1 MKLLTGGHTLP
12 HLEEHH
18 CIRTVRCRLIADQP
32 HLSRSFQGR
41 TRKPVRYARRLLHQT
56 ERDIPLHAPHQ
67 IMLKCNVC
75 RPFCCLRIVVPGNEI
90 HVFSPLLI
98 IQTVIKA
105 HQIGRNLRIRNPFLN
120 RRILRPEILQHAVRH
135 EPLVIQRNAG
145 EHASSFFKMFAQKIR
160 RHNLFPFIEGMSP
173 EMRVP
178 RLIHGIQ

>member
-1 MKLLTGGHTLP
+1 
-12 HLEEHH
+12 
-18 CIRTVRCRLIADQP
+18 
-32 HLSRSFQGR
+32 
-41 TRKPVRYARRLLHQT
+41 
-56 ERDIPLHAPHQ
+56 
-67 IMLKCNVC
+67 MLKCNVC
-75 RPFCCLRIVVPGNEI
+75 RPFRCLRIVVPGNEI

-178 RLIHGIQ
+178 CLIHSVQRAIFLPKPYTERILTVLTIAGSSVLIADVPRHNIFLILVMLGKA

>member
-1 MKLLTGGHTLP
+1 
-12 HLEEHH
+12 
-18 CIRTVRCRLIADQP
+18 
-32 HLSRSFQGR
+32 
-41 TRKPVRYARRLLHQT
+41 
-56 ERDIPLHAPHQ
+56 
-67 IMLKCNVC
+67 MLKCNVC

-178 RLIHGIQ
+178 CLIHSVQRAIFLPKPYTERILTVLTIAGSAKLIADMPGHNVLLILIML